1 MPTNHGFIMSLAV
14 TFATIPEMFLNL
26 TDKYMHDSR
35 PLFLRK
41 VDGAYRPLLYSEIR
55 EQVACLHH
63 GLATLGIARGDRVG
77 LLAENRPEWVVTDQ
91 ALLFHGALDVPIF
104 PSQTASQI
112 EYILNDA
119 GVSIMFV
126 SNRFQLAKVQKIRR
140 NVKTLKHVIMMSD
153 IDDLP
158 ADVLRYTEVLG
169 SGRAEHAARPN
180 ALREASITIK
190 PDDLCTIIYT
200 SGTTG
205 NPKGVML
212 THNNFV
218 SNVTAAAQVLP
229 ITDTDLLLS
238 FLPLCHVFERMA
250 GYYTAMSCGA
260 STAFAESIETVAENM
275 VEVKPTIVIA
285 VPRLF
290 ERIYNRIA
298 RMVEKD
304 SGVKKKIFYAAV
316 ATGRKYVK
324 AQKHRGAGMLL
335 RTQYGMADKLVFS
348 KLKAR
353 TGGRIRY
360 FVSGGAALP
369 RELGEF
375 FEAVGLLIIE
385 GYGLT
390 ESSPVIAANRIDN
403 HRFGSVGQP
412 LPGVE
417 VKIAEDGEI
426 LTRGPHVMKGYYN
439 NKKATEEAIDS
450 EGWLHTGDI
459 GTMDDQGML
468 YITDRK
474 KHLFVS
480 SGGKNIAPQPIESLF
495 AGVEYIDQF
504 VLIGDKRMF
513 LTALIVPDFDALR
526 EYADAHGIPYS
537 DKSELV
543 KNSEI
548 NRLIEKTIQNAQKDL
563 ANFEKVRR
571 FTLLDQ
577 AFSIENEQMTPSMK
591 LRRKAIEE
599 RYGDLI
605 ESMYRT

>member
-1 MPTNHGFIMSLAV
+1 MGLAV

-26 TDKYMHDSR
+26 TDKYMRDSR

-41 VDGAYRPLLYSEIR
+41 VDGVYKPLRYGEVR
-55 EQVACLHH
+55 EQVACFYH
-63 GLATLGIARGDRVG
+63 GLAKLGVVRGDRIG
-77 LLAENRPEWVVTDQ
+77 ILSENRPEWVVTDQ
-91 ALLFHGALDVPIF
+91 ATLFHGAMDVPIF
-104 PSQTASQI
+104 PSQTAAQL
-112 EYILNDA
+112 EYIMNDA
-119 GVSIMFV
+119 GVSVMVV

-140 NVKTLKHVIMMSD
+140 DVKTLRHVIMMSD
-153 IDDLP
+153 VDELP
-158 ADVLRYTEVLG
+158 ADVHRFRDVLE
-169 SGRAEHAARPN
+169 SGRAQHAAEPN
-180 ALREASITIK
+180 ALREAAIRIA
-190 PDDLCTIIYT
+190 PEDLCTIIYT

-218 SNVTAAAQVLP
+218 SNVRGAAEILP
-229 ITDTDLLLS
+229 IDDKDVLLS

-250 GYYTAMSCGA
+250 GYYTATSCGA
-260 STAFAESIETVAENM
+260 TTAYAESIETVAENM
-275 VEVKPTIVIA
+275 VEVRPTIVIA

-290 ERIYNRIA
+290 ERIYNRVA

-304 SGVKKKIFYAAV
+304 SGIKKKIFYSAV
-316 ATGRKYVK
+316 ATGRKHML
-324 AQKHRGAGMLL
+324 ARKHRGAGMLL
-335 RTQYGMADKLVFS
+335 RAQHALADKLVFS

-390 ESSPVIAANRIDN
+390 ESSPVIAANRLDK
-403 HRFGSVGQP
+403 HRFGSVGLP
-412 LPGVE
+412 LPGIE
-417 VKIAEDGEI
+417 VMIAEDGEI

-439 NKKATEEAIDS
+439 NRKATEEAIDS

-459 GTMDDQGML
+459 GTMDEQGML

-495 AGVEYIDQF
+495 AGNEYIDQF
-504 VLIGDKRMF
+504 VLIGDRRMF
-513 LTALIVPDFDALR
+513 LTALIVPDFDALK
-526 EYADAHGIPYS
+526 EYADAHGIPYK
-537 DKSELV
+537 DTSELV
-543 KNSEI
+543 SNAEI
-548 NRLIEKTIQNAQKDL
+548 NGLIESTIQAAQKDL
-563 ANFEKVRR
+563 ANYEKVRR

-577 AFSIENEQMTPSMK
+577 PFSIENGQMTPSMK

-605 ESMYRT
+605 DSMYRT

>member
-1 MPTNHGFIMSLAV
+1 MSLAV

-26 TDKYMHDSR
+26 TDKYMNETR
-35 PLFLRK
+35 PMLMRK
-41 VDGAYRPLLYSEIR
+41 VDGAYQPLRYSEVR
-55 EQVACLHH
+55 EQVACFYH
-63 GLATLGIARGDRVG
+63 GLAKLGVSRGDRVG
-77 LLAENRPEWVVTDQ
+77 LLAENRPEWVVTDL
-91 ALLFHGALDVPIF
+91 ATLFLGAADVPIF

-112 EYILNDA
+112 AYILNDA
-119 GVSIMFV
+119 GTSVIVV
-126 SNRFQLAKVQKIRR
+126 SNRFQLAKVQKTRKE
-140 NVKTLKHVIMMSD
+140 VKTLKHVIMMSD
-153 IDDLP
+153 IDELP
-158 ADVLRYTEVLG
+158 ADVLRFRDVLE
-169 SGRAEHAARPN
+169 SGRPAHAASPN
-180 ALREASITIK
+180 ALRESAIHIA
-190 PDDLCTIIYT
+190 PEDLCTIIYT

-218 SNVTAAAQVLP
+218 SNVRAAAEILP
-229 ITDTDLLLS
+229 ISDTDTMLS

-250 GYYTAMSCGA
+250 GLYTATSCGA
-260 STAFAESIETVAENM
+260 TTAYAESIETVAENM
-275 VEVKPTIVIA
+275 IEVKPTIVIA

-290 ERIYNRIA
+290 ERIYNRVA

-304 SGVKKKIFYAAV
+304 SALKKKIFYSAV
-316 ATGRKYVK
+316 ATGRKFLH
-324 AQKHRGAGMLL
+324 AQKHGKAGPLL
-335 RTQYGMADKLVFS
+335 RAQHALAQKLVFA
-348 KLKAR
+348 KLQAR

-390 ESSPVIAANRIDN
+390 ESSPVISANRIGN

-450 EGWLHTGDI
+450 DGWLHTGDI
-459 GTMDDQGML
+459 GMMDEHGL
-468 YITDRK
+468 LFITDRK

-495 AGVEYIDQF
+495 ASSEYIDQF

-537 DKSELV
+537 DKSELA
-543 KNSEI
+543 KNAEI
-548 NRLIEKTIQNAQKDL
+548 NRLIEKTIQSTQKDL
-563 ANFEKVRR
+563 ANFEKMRR

-577 AFSIENEQMTPSMK
+577 PFTIENGEMTPSMK